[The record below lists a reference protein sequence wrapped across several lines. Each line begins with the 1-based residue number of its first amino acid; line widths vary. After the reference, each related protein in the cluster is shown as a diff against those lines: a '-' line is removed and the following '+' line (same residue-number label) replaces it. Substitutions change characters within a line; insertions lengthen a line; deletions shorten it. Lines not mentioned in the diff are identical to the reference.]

1 MNVLHIVVKPL
12 SCIIPARLSLYWVTL
27 FYTKWGWTVQKWS
40 ADLCFRR
47 HKTNV
52 AGCSLLSSSL
62 WMEPADIKTDLRE
75 SMDTNRLP
83 RILDKMV
90 SFLFL
95 WLWSWL
101 DTISTIFFLFSRA
114 SMPILSPF
122 ITENT
127 SYRLLDKMK
136 LQLVP
141 HQQLSYQ
148 DSIYNFHCS
157 SENVQ

>member
-12 SCIIPARLSLYWVTL
+12 SCIIPARLLLYWVTL

-62 WMEPADIKTDLRE
+62 WMEPADIKTDLRD
-75 SMDTNRLP
+75 SMDTNKLP

-101 DTISTIFFLFSRA
+101 YTISTIFFLFSRA
-114 SMPILSPF
+114 SMPSPPPPF
-122 ITENT
+122 ITEYT

-141 HQQLSYQ
+141 HQQVSYQ
-148 DSIYNFHCS
+148 DSIWTP
-157 SENVQ
+157 